1 MLFNSFEYLL
11 FLPIVFTLYWL
22 LKNHY
27 RWQNVLILIASYVF
41 YGWWDWK
48 FLLLIA
54 FSTGLS
60 YGGALLIEHE
70 REKGKQRATYW
81 TCTVSIVLNL
91 AVLCVFKYYNFFVD
105 NLIALFPSLF
115 GAHRSSLL
123 IHVVLPVGI
132 SFYTL
137 QSVAYVIDVYK
148 HKIQATKDAVAFF
161 SFVSFFP
168 QLVAGP
174 IERANN
180 LLPQFLRPRTFDY
193 AVAVDGCRRILWGL
207 FKKLVIADNCA
218 VYVNE
223 VWQDF
228 GSQSTG
234 TLLLCAVLFTLQI
247 YGDFSGYSDIA
258 IGSARL
264 LGVKLMDN
272 FRMPFFS
279 RNMAEFWRRWHISLN
294 SWFSDYVYIPLGGS
308 REGKAKHL
316 RNIFIVFLLSGLWH
330 GANWTF
336 IVWGLFLALCFVPII
351 LGGKPKTDWRVL
363 EQRRSLSTWMH
374 TLLTF
379 ILFTISLIIF
389 RAPDISTAFEYFLS
403 IGRCSLGEIDYSPH
417 LLNPTLIAI
426 LFMLVMEWTMR
437 FRAHPLDLSEK
448 CPTVLRLAIYYLLI
462 TALVLFS
469 GQSQTFIYFQF

>member
-1 MLFNSFEYLL
+1 MLFNSFEYLIFMPL
-11 FLPIVFTLYWL
+11 VFALYWL
-22 LKNHY
+22 LKDHY
-27 RWQNVLILIASYVF
+27 RWQNVLILVASYIF

-54 FSTGLS
+54 FSSGISYAGALMIEYWRDRGSQRLS
-60 YGGALLIEHE
+60 Y
-70 REKGKQRATYW
+70 W
-81 TCTVSIVLNL
+81 SSFVSVTLNM
-91 AVLCVFKYYNFFVD
+91 AVLCVFKYYNFFLD
-105 NLIALFPSLF
+105 NIISLFPSLLES
-115 GAHRSSLL
+115 HRSTLL

-137 QSVAYVIDVYK
+137 QSAAYVIDVYRGK
-148 HKIQATKDAVAFF
+148 VQPTKDIVAFF

-180 LLPQFLRPRTFDY
+180 LLPQFLQPRRFDY
-193 AVAVDGCRRILWGL
+193 AMAVDGCRRILWGL

-228 GSQSTG
+228 GSQGVG
-234 TLLLCAVLFTLQI
+234 TLLLCSLLFLFQI

-264 LGVKLMDN
+264 MGIRIMDN

-294 SWFSDYVYIPLGGS
+294 TWFADYVYIPLGGS
-308 REGKAKHL
+308 RCGKAKHL
-316 RNIFIVFLLSGLWH
+316 RNIFFVFLLSGLWH

-336 IVWGLFLALCFVPII
+336 VIWGLFLAVCFVPTV
-351 LGGKPKTDWRVL
+351 LQRENKKKWREM
-363 EQRRSLSTWMH
+363 EQHRSLKVWLY
-374 TLLTF
+374 TLVTF
-379 ILFTISLIIF
+379 LLVVVSFIFF
-389 RAPDISTAFEYFLS
+389 RAPNIGSAIDFFCRIGEFSTVSTYYP
-403 IGRCSLGEIDYSPH
+403 RH
-417 LLNPTLIAI
+417 LLNPTLLAVV
-426 LFMLVMEWTMR
+426 FMLVMEWTMR
-437 FRAHPLDLSEK
+437 FRAHPLDLSDK
-448 CPTVLRLAIYYLLI
+448 CPGALRIAIYYMLLA
-462 TALVLFS
+462 ALVLFS
-469 GQSQTFIYFQF
+469 GQPQSFIYFQF